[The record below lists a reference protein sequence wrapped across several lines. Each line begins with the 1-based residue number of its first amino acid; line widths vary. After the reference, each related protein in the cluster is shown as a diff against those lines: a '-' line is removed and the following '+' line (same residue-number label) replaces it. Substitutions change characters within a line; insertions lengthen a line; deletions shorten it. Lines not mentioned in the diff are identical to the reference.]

1 MEAIKIL
8 FRGTDAS
15 ISFSLPSFTAVEES
29 QVATICV
36 ILEDDIERDL
46 TITLSSTEQREIH
59 CLSLYHC
66 RPLPLNSLAA
76 TDFSEVSTNLT
87 FTVGESGRE
96 LCHNVSVTDDDILE
110 DTETYMLILSSLD
123 KNIIIQTS
131 TALLV
136 ILDETDGKLTPDLK
150 YVFRSLYIC
159 LLQR

>member
-1 MEAIKIL
+1 MEAINFL
-8 FRGTDAS
+8 FCGTDAS
-15 ISFSLPSFTAVEES
+15 ISFSSPSFTAVEEN

-46 TITLSSTEQREIH
+46 TITFSSTEQCEIY

-76 TDFSEVSTNLT
+76 TDFSDVSTNLT
-87 FTVGESGRE
+87 FTVGKGGRE
-96 LCHNVSVTDDDILE
+96 LCHNVLVTDDDILE

-123 KNIIIQTS
+123 EDVIIQTS

-136 ILDETDGKLTPDLK
+136 ILDETDGKLTPDFK
-150 YVFRSLYIC
+150 ISLYIC
-159 LLQR
+159 HLQR